1 MNGTVRTD
9 VRRRLVPLVGA
20 VIGVA
25 GVAFV
30 VRTLVTR
37 HEEVGDALSGAEP
50 APLLLSL
57 LLGLAAM
64 GSIGWI
70 WAGMLRDR
78 GHHAPGR
85 RAMSWYFVGQLG
97 KYVPGGIWPIVGR
110 AELAVRG
117 GVERG
122 AAYRATGLS
131 LVTTYSAAVVAVA
144 AGSLLSWDRPVVGAG
159 AVLCLVAAGV
169 VLGSARVSAR
179 ISSLASRVSGRG
191 LVLPRRADFVRLT
204 ALHVPAWVLMSLS
217 TSVTASAFGARISVT
232 EMLFVASASWLVGF
246 LVPGVPGGIGVRES
260 VFTALAGPLVGTP
273 VAVSLALVSRL
284 VFVCVDL
291 AGAAVST
298 AVAGASGRRA
308 AA

>member
-1 MNGTVRTD
+1 MNGTARTD

-20 VIGVA
+20 VIGIA

-37 HEEVGDALSGAEP
+37 REEVGDALSGAEP

-204 ALHVPAWVLMSLS
+204 ALHLPAWVLMSLS

>member
-1 MNGTVRTD
+1 MNGTARTD

-20 VIGVA
+20 VIGIA

-37 HEEVGDALSGAEP
+37 REEVGDALSGAET

-159 AVLCLVAAGV
+159 AVLCLVSAGV
-169 VLGSARVSAR
+169 VLGSAGVSARVSA
-179 ISSLASRVSGRG
+179 LATRVTGRG

>member
-1 MNGTVRTD
+1 MNGTARTD

-37 HEEVGDALSGAEP
+37 REEVGDALSGAEP

>member
-20 VIGVA
+20 VIGIA

-37 HEEVGDALSGAEP
+37 REEVGDALSGAEP

-57 LLGLAAM
+57 LLGLVAM

>member
-1 MNGTVRTD
+1 MNGTARTD

-20 VIGVA
+20 VIGIA

-37 HEEVGDALSGAEP
+37 REEVGDALSGAEP

-159 AVLCLVAAGV
+159 AVLCLVSAGV
-169 VLGSARVSAR
+169 VLGSAGVSARVSA
-179 ISSLASRVSGRG
+179 LATRVTGRG